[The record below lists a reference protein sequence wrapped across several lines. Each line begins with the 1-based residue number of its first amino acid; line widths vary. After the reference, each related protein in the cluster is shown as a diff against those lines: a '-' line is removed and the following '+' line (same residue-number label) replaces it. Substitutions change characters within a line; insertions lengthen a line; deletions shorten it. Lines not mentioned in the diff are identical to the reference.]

1 MIGTLINVVAI
12 LLGTALGT
20 LIGGRIPS
28 RTRTLVTDALGLVSF
43 LAAAGAATAMWNPD
57 FENAVGEGWPILV
70 VLGSLLIGGLIGSAL
85 RIEDRLN
92 GLGQYLEKK
101 FTKDKEG
108 DGNFV
113 AGFVSASLIFCV
125 GPMAILGSI
134 SDGLGEGNSL
144 LILKSVMDGFAAI
157 AFAAAFGWGVGASSL
172 SVLVYQGAWSGVGFA
187 LGSVLSDYQISAMT
201 SVGGMLLIGIGM
213 RLLNFKIIAVGDLL
227 PALAVAPLLA
237 AFISTVR

>member
-12 LLGTALGT
+12 LIGTALGT
-20 LIGGRIPS
+20 LIGGRIPG

-43 LAAAGAATAMWNPD
+43 LAAAGAASAMWNAD
-57 FENAVGEGWPILV
+57 FVEAVGEGWPILV

-92 GLGQYLEKK
+92 GLGKVLERK
-101 FTKDKEG
+101 FSKSD

-157 AFAAAFGWGVGASSL
+157 AFAAALGWGVAASAL
-172 SVLVYQGAWSGVGFA
+172 SVLVYQGAWSAVGFA
-187 LGSVLSDYQISAMT
+187 LGSVLAEYQIAAMT
-201 SVGGMLLIGIGM
+201 SVGGMLLVGIGM
-213 RLLNFKIIAVGDLL
+213 RLLNIKIIAIGDLL
-227 PALAVAPLLA
+227 PALAIAPLLA
-237 AFISTVR
+237 VLVANLH

>member
-12 LLGTALGT
+12 LIGTALGT
-20 LIGGRIPS
+20 LIGSRIPG

-43 LAAAGAATAMWNPD
+43 LAAAAAVAAMWNAD
-57 FENAVGEGWPILV
+57 LVKAVGEGWPILV

-92 GLGQYLEKK
+92 GLGKVLERK
-101 FTKDKEG
+101 FSQSD

-157 AFAAAFGWGVGASSL
+157 AFAAALGWGVAASAL
-172 SVLVYQGAWSGVGFA
+172 SVLVYQGAWSAVGFA
-187 LGSVLSDYQISAMT
+187 LGSVLAEYQIAAMT
-201 SVGGMLLIGIGM
+201 SVGGMLLVGIGM
-213 RLLNFKIIAVGDLL
+213 RLLNIKIIAIGDLL
-227 PALAVAPLLA
+227 PALAIAPLLA
-237 AFISTVR
+237 ILVANLH

>member
-20 LIGGRIPS
+20 LIGTRIPN

-43 LAAAGAATAMWNPD
+43 LAAAGAAAAMWNPD

-92 GLGQYLEKK
+92 GLGTYLEKK
-101 FTKDKEG
+101 FTKEKEG

-157 AFAAAFGWGVGASSL
+157 A
-172 SVLVYQGAWSGVGFA
+172 VLVYQGAWSGVGFA

>member
-43 LAAAGAATAMWNPD
+43 LAAAGAASAMWNSD
-57 FENAVGEGWPILV
+57 FVNAVGEGWPILV

-92 GLGQYLEKK
+92 GFGKYLEKK
-101 FTKDKEG
+101 FAKEG

-157 AFAAAFGWGVGASSL
+157 AFAAALQCLFTKAHGAR
-172 SVLVYQGAWSGVGFA
+172 
-187 LGSVLSDYQISAMT
+187 LGLH
-201 SVGGMLLIGIGM
+201 
-213 RLLNFKIIAVGDLL
+213 
-227 PALAVAPLLA
+227 
-237 AFISTVR
+237 

>member
-12 LLGTALGT
+12 LIGTTLGT
-20 LIGGRIPS
+20 LIGSRIPN

-43 LAAAGAATAMWNPD
+43 LAAAGAAAAMWNPD
-57 FENAVGEGWPILV
+57 FESAVGEGWPILV

-92 GLGQYLEKK
+92 GLGKYLEQK

-157 AFAAAFGWGVGASSL
+157 AFAAALGWGVGASAL

-227 PALAVAPLLA
+227 PALAIAPLLA
-237 AFISTVR
+237 AFVATVR

>member
-1 MIGTLINVVAI
+1 M
-12 LLGTALGT
+12 
-20 LIGGRIPS
+20 
-28 RTRTLVTDALGLVSF
+28 
-43 LAAAGAATAMWNPD
+43 
-57 FENAVGEGWPILV
+57 
-70 VLGSLLIGGLIGSAL
+70 

-92 GLGQYLEKK
+92 GLGTYLEKK
-101 FTKDKEG
+101 FTKDKDG

-134 SDGLGEGNSL
+134 SDGVGEGNSL

-157 AFAAAFGWGVGASSL
+157 AFAAALGWGVGASAL

>member
-43 LAAAGAATAMWNPD
+43 LAAAGAASAMWNPD
-57 FENAVGEGWPILV
+57 FVAAVGEGWPILV

-92 GLGQYLEKK
+92 GLGKYLEMK
-101 FTKDKEG
+101 FAKEG

-157 AFAAAFGWGVGASSL
+157 AFAAALGWGVGASAL
-172 SVLVYQGAWSGVGFA
+172 SVLVYQGAWSAVGFA

-201 SVGGMLLIGIGM
+201 SVGGMLLIGIGV

-227 PALAVAPLLA
+227 PALAIAPILA
-237 AFISTVR
+237 VIVSSVR